1 MTIQA
6 QQDFSKYKWRNRI
19 LVFSSPSLSNEVFK
33 DQLDSFLSTP
43 KKLDDRNLLIF
54 ILVKGRIYDHNLN
67 SVSHFDV
74 SAVRKKLNMP
84 VSYEG
89 LILIGKDGA
98 SKLKKEYPVDP
109 KQIYEAIDQMPM
121 RQKEMRENID
131 D

>member
-19 LVFSSPSLSNEVFK
+19 LVFSAPSLSNETFK
-33 DQLDSFLSTP
+33 EQLESFLSTP

-54 ILVKGRIYDHNLN
+54 VLIKGRIYDHNLN
-67 SVSHFDV
+67 TVPHFDV
-74 SAVRKKLNMP
+74 NAVRKKLNMP
-84 VSYEG
+84 VAYEG
-89 LILIGKDGA
+89 LVLIGKDGV
-98 SKLKKEYPVDP
+98 SKLKKEYPVNP
-109 KQIYEAIDQMPM
+109 KNIYDAIDQMPM